1 MSTDKLAEIKQQLE
15 KGVMPSKETVRNFL
29 LWFGVARRGGR
40 AVRRIRRRLEEAGL
54 ETDPDFEFAFFDGPV
69 SFIPAGSKRAPTN
82 QQETFRIGRLE
93 SANRKPVFV
102 KPDTAISEAVT
113 LLLTHDYSQLP
124 VMTTERDVKG
134 VISWKTIGSR
144 LALNR
149 QCPCARDCMEQP
161 RIVQLEDSIFSAI
174 AYISEHDYVLVQAP
188 DRTICGIVTATD
200 FSEQFRLL
208 AEPFLL
214 IGEIEDSIRKLIHG
228 KFTASELADVKDPDD
243 KERKVEAVSDLTF
256 GEYGRLLE
264 NEKRWKK
271 VGLALDRAE
280 FVKRLT
286 YIRDIRNDIMHFEPE
301 GLDDEDLKTLRDFA
315 KFMGRLRTLGAI
327 G

>member
-15 KGVMPSKETVRNFL
+15 KGIMPPGETVRNFL
-29 LWFGVARRGGR
+29 LWFGVARRGFR
-40 AVRRIRRRLEEAGL
+40 SVRRIRRRLEEAGL
-54 ETDPDFEFAFFDGPV
+54 ETDPDFEFTFFDGPV
-69 SFIPAGSKRAPTN
+69 SFVPAGSKKSPTS

-93 SANRKPVFV
+93 SANRKPVSV
-102 KPDTAISEAVT
+102 KPDTAISETVT
-113 LLLTHDYSQLP
+113 LMLTNDYSQLP

-174 AYISEHDYVLVQAP
+174 AYISENDYVLVQTP

-200 FSEQFRLL
+200 FSEQFRILG
-208 AEPFLL
+208 EPFLL
-214 IGEIEDSIRKLIHG
+214 IGEIENSIRKLIHG
-228 KFTASELADVKDPDD
+228 KFTGSELAEVKDPDD

-256 GEYGRLLE
+256 GEYVRLLE

-271 VGLALDRAE
+271 VGLALHRTE
-280 FVKRLT
+280 FVKRLIE
-286 YIRDIRNDIMHFEPE
+286 IRDIRNDVVHFDPE
-301 GLDDEDLKTLRDFA
+301 GLADEDLKTLRDFA
-315 KFMGRLRTLGAI
+315 KFMARLRTLGAI